1 MTPTRN
7 FGIWNRG
14 SARINGGTKDGLSA
28 ANHNGKNNAV
38 YTQKDRQKEIYSVGV
53 LDIERSQSPEIK
65 PEPWQTDTCLG
76 DWFYN
81 VRSVYKKPRHES
93 EPAC

>member
-38 YTQKDRQKEIYSVGV
+38 YTQKDRQKEVKTHDLFNYSVRT
-53 LDIERSQSPEIK
+53 DI
-65 PEPWQTDTCLG
+65 L
-76 DWFYN
+76 
-81 VRSVYKKPRHES
+81 
-93 EPAC
+93 